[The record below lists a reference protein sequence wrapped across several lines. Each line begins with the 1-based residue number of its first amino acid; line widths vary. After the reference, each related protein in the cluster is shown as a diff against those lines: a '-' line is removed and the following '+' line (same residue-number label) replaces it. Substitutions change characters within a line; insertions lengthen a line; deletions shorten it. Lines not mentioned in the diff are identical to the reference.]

1 MSLLSIALSL
11 ALATVPATASG
22 QASTP
27 PVAPA
32 AATAPAP
39 AAAAASTDAAAPA
52 PPEAPAPTN
61 AADPAEA
68 PIPEKL
74 PSPVSEETAPTVTIR
89 SSDNGDVIEE
99 YREGGRVYMVRIT
112 PVRGVP
118 YYLYDDDRNGRM
130 DRTDADKASVSPV
143 YWTIYEWD

>member
-1 MSLLSIALSL
+1 MSLLPIALSL
-11 ALATVPATASG
+11 AFATVAATAPEQAPAT
-22 QASTP
+22 QE
-27 PVAPA
+27 APA
-32 AATAPAP
+32 PATAPAP
-39 AAAAASTDAAAPA
+39 SEAAAPA
-52 PPEAPAPTN
+52 PADSAAPV
-61 AADPAEA
+61 EA

-74 PSPVSEETAPTVTIR
+74 PSPVSEQTAPTVTIR

-99 YREGGRVYMVRIT
+99 YREGGRIYMVRIT

>member
-1 MSLLSIALSL
+1 MAGHLRSLLPVPGRFLEKRMPLPSIALFL
-11 ALATVPATASG
+11 ALATVPA
-22 QASTP
+22 
-27 PVAPA
+27 VAPEQ
-32 AATAPAP
+32 APEP
-39 AAAAASTDAAAPA
+39 QAAPV
-52 PPEAPAPTN
+52 
-61 AADPAEA
+61 EA

-99 YREGGRVYMVRIT
+99 YREGGRVFMVRIT

>member
-1 MSLLSIALSL
+1 MLRLPLPRKLRLQRMQRPRSKLRS
-11 ALATVPATASG
+11 
-22 QASTP
+22 
-27 PVAPA
+27 
-32 AATAPAP
+32 
-39 AAAAASTDAAAPA
+39 
-52 PPEAPAPTN
+52 
-61 AADPAEA
+61 
-68 PIPEKL
+68 PEKL

>member
-22 QASTP
+22 QASAP
-27 PVAPA
+27 QAAPVP
-32 AATAPAP
+32 APAP
-39 AAAAASTDAAAPA
+39 APTDAAAPA
-52 PPEAPAPTN
+52 PAEAPAATD
-61 AADPAEA
+61 AATPVEA
-68 PIPEKL
+68 PIAEKL